1 MSEIATTYAQLPADD
16 LSRALAF
23 AQLDSPTAQHI
34 GLVGNTYT
42 ITVAGKDT
50 KGQCTR

>member
-1 MSEIATTYAQLPADD
+1 MPEDKHEPANLPPDD

-23 AQLDSPTAQHI
+23 AQSDGDTKTQHI
-34 GLVGNTYT
+34 GLVGDTYT

-50 KGQCTR
+50 K